1 MQFKKPLSCAV
12 LALMALTSVAEAR
25 SLRGDGVPAEV
36 PPESF
41 TGNQYIDSRGCVFI
55 RAGVDGATNW
65 IPRVTRDRKLVC
77 GFQPTNTGGSTAVA
91 AVDEPEL
98 IELTPTAPTTTT
110 QTTSTQTVATATTV
124 ATVSVAAAPR
134 KATVRSKPVVL
145 PSLTPR
151 TATPVLAAPAQPV
164 AAQVTGGCSNMPAQ
178 SRKYL
183 QHPTGDVRC
192 GSQAQAIR
200 GGLGA
205 PSAGYQMPGYQDHDG
220 KMVVATGGVTGQPAV
235 PGAVA
240 PGTHII
246 PKHLYQSHQY
256 AVHSGEPPEGYRH
269 VWTDDRL
276 NPYRGVQTFEG
287 QQAMA
292 QVWDT
297 SKPLMKAPKY
307 KAPATNYSVST
318 RGAPAGNTMVLTP
331 NTYVQV
337 AAYGSA
343 DDAQRV
349 AQRVRKLGMPV
360 RIGRMSQGYGEV
372 RLVLMGPFYN
382 SHDAQNA
389 LSKARSAGYANAYI
403 R

>member
-1 MQFKKPLSCAV
+1 MQFKKPLSCAA

-98 IELTPTAPTTTT
+98 IELTPTTPTTTT
-110 QTTSTQTVATATTV
+110 QTVATTT
-124 ATVSVAAAPR
+124 ASVAAPAPR
-134 KATVRSKPVVL
+134 KTTVRPKPVVL

-151 TATPVLAAPAQPV
+151 TAAPVLAAPAQPV
-164 AAQVTGGCSNMPAQ
+164 ATQVTGGCSNMPAQ

-183 QHPTGDVRC
+183 QHSSSNVRC

-220 KMVVATGGVTGQPAV
+220 TMVVANGAVSGQPAA
-235 PGAVA
+235 PGSVA

-269 VWTDDRL
+269 TWTDDRL

-307 KAPATNYSVST
+307 KAPAANYSVST

-349 AQRVRKLGMPV
+349 AQRVRKLGVPV